1 MRGFIG
7 HYAMPLFG
15 KIVQLAEKTA
25 VSGSASHKEAT
36 HMPQKNITI
45 NQKLRDMYLL
55 DGFIRP
61 RECSDH

>member
-36 HMPQKNITI
+36 HMPQK
-45 NQKLRDMYLL
+45 KHHD
-55 DGFIRP
+55 
-61 RECSDH
+61 